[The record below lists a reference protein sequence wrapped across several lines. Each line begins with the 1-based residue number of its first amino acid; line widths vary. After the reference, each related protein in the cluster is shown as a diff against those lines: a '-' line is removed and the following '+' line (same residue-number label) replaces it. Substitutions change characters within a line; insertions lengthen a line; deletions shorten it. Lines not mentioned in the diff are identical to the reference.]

1 MVIGGGVGGLATA
14 ALLARAGCRVTVLEA
29 HVYVGGCAGTFLH
42 KGYRFDAGA
51 TLAGGF
57 QPGGPHDLLAQQLEI
72 EWPLRRQEPSWVV
85 HLPQRSIALTRD
97 LGGLLRAFPRSERFW
112 REQRQL
118 ADAGWRLGA
127 AGLPWPPGDAREL
140 AQLARALLRHAPRT
154 PRYWPLAFR
163 SVADWL
169 RHCGL
174 GQERELRRLLDALLL
189 ISAQT
194 TSEHTNA
201 LWGATA
207 LDLPRQGT
215 MQVAGGMGALAQ
227 TLATRLEQL
236 GGEVRL
242 RQQVTR
248 ILVERGRATGVL
260 ARRGRRGRHEH
271 RLEADF
277 VIANLTPW
285 NLASL
290 LGEAAPA
297 GLRREIRALRPGL
310 GAFVLHLGVE
320 QRALPRVC
328 ADHHQVVATSE
339 GPPGEGNSLFLSL
352 SPHWDSARA
361 PAGCRAVTISTH
373 TGVGQWRALLQ
384 TNPAGYAARKE
395 AYVERLL
402 NNAERALPGLRG
414 AIRLQLAGTPVTWQY
429 YTGRH
434 LGLVGG
440 FPATS
445 LLAARG
451 PRCGL
456 PNLRMVGDSV
466 FPGQSTAGVVAGA
479 MRVARDVLHQMRDL
493 QGRSA

>member
-1 MVIGGGVGGLATA
+1 MVVGGGVGGLATA

-29 HVYVGGCAGTFLH
+29 QVYVGGCAGTFSH

-57 QPGGPHDLLAQQLEI
+57 QPGGPLDRLAQELEI
-72 EWPLRRQEPSWVV
+72 EWPLQPQEPAWVV

-97 LGGLLRAFPRSERFW
+97 QVGLLRAFPRSQRFW
-112 REQRQL
+112 REQRKL
-118 ADAGWRLGA
+118 AEVGWRLGA
-127 AGLPWPPGDAREL
+127 DGLPWPPGDAREL
-140 AQLARALLRHAPRT
+140 TQLGRALLRHAPRA

-169 RHCGL
+169 RRCGL
-174 GQERELRRLLDALLL
+174 GRERELRRLLDALLL

-242 RQQVTR
+242 RQQVSR
-248 ILVERGRATGVL
+248 ILVERGRATGAL
-260 ARRGRRGRHEH
+260 ARSGRRGRNE
-271 RLEADF
+271 RLFEADF
-277 VIANLTPW
+277 VVANLTPW

-297 GLRREIRALRPGL
+297 SLRREVHSLRPGL

-320 QRALPRVC
+320 ARALPDDC
-328 ADHHQVVATSE
+328 ADHHQVVAGDE
-339 GPPGEGNSLFLSL
+339 GPLGEGHSLYLSL
-352 SPHWDSARA
+352 SPHWDSRRA
-361 PAGCRAVTISTH
+361 PAGCRAATISTH
-373 TGVGQWRALLQ
+373 SAAGTWHSLLQ
-384 TNPAGYAARKE
+384 TDPAKYKARKE

-402 NNAERALPGLRG
+402 QNAERALPGLRG

-445 LLAARG
+445 LLRARG

-456 PNLRMVGDSV
+456 PNLRMVGDSI
-466 FPGQSTAGVVAGA
+466 FPGQSTAGVAAGA
-479 MRVARDVLHQMRDL
+479 MRVARDALHHLR
-493 QGRSA
+493 GG